1 MGERTEWFEGGLAH
15 WTRGLSV
22 YKTRSFEGWDISNS
36 CHNNNLGS
44 NIWENDYWY
53 LVQADMEK

>member
-1 MGERTEWFEGGLAH
+1 MSIR
-15 WTRGLSV
+15 RGV
-22 YKTRSFEGWDISNS
+22 PKNGDISNS
-36 CHNNNLGS
+36 CHNNNLRS